1 MKKTNSVV
9 LVGLILIAVGAN
21 LNIVDPVLGL
31 GVDVIN
37 DHLPFVG
44 NLDEGLLAVIATL
57 AGNELRNRQ
66 QAKNQ
71 V

>member
-1 MKKTNSVV
+1 MKKMNSAV

-21 LNIVDPVLGL
+21 LNVVDPVLGL
-31 GVDVIN
+31 GVDIIN

-44 NLDEGLLAVIATL
+44 NLDEGLLTVIATL

-71 V
+71 A

>member
-1 MKKTNSVV
+1 MKKTNSAV
-9 LVGLILIAVGAN
+9 LIGLILVAVGAN

-37 DHLPFVG
+37 DHIPFLG
-44 NLDEGLLAVIATL
+44 NLDEGILTVIATL

-66 QAKNQ
+66 LAKTQ

>member
-1 MKKTNSVV
+1 MKKTNSAV

-21 LNIVDPVLGL
+21 LNVVDPVLGL
-31 GVDVIN
+31 GVDIIN

-44 NLDEGLLAVIATL
+44 NLDEGLLTVIATL

-71 V
+71 A

>member
-1 MKKTNSVV
+1 MKKMNSAV

-21 LNIVDPVLGL
+21 LNVVDPVLGL
-31 GVDVIN
+31 GVDIIN

-44 NLDEGLLAVIATL
+44 NLDEGLLTVIATL

-71 V
+71 G

>member
-1 MKKTNSVV
+1 MKKTNSAV
-9 LVGLILIAVGAN
+9 LIGMILIALGVN

-37 DHLPFVG
+37 DHIPFIG
-44 NLDEGLLAVIATL
+44 NLDEGVLTVLATL

-66 QAKNQ
+66 KAKTQA
-71 V
+71 

>member
-1 MKKTNSVV
+1 MKKTNSAV
-9 LVGLILIAVGAN
+9 LIGLILVAVGAN

-37 DHLPFVG
+37 DHIPFLG
-44 NLDEGLLAVIATL
+44 NLDEGLLTVIATL

-66 QAKNQ
+66 LAKTQA
-71 V
+71 

>member
-1 MKKTNSVV
+1 MKKMNSAV

-21 LNIVDPVLGL
+21 LNVVDPVLGL

-44 NLDEGLLAVIATL
+44 NLDEGLLTVIATL
-57 AGNELRNRQ
+57 AGNELKNRQ

-71 V
+71 G

>member
-1 MKKTNSVV
+1 MKKTNSAV
-9 LVGLILIAVGAN
+9 LIGLILVAVGAN

-37 DHLPFVG
+37 DHIPFLG
-44 NLDEGLLAVIATL
+44 NLDEGILTVIATL

-66 QAKNQ
+66 LAKTQA
-71 V
+71 